1 MTTVRPVCWCQLANG
16 PLMARKVNNYL
27 GEVKAQTRIKPL
39 TWAGTTRAGD
49 GNRTR
54 MTSLE
59 GFGYRP
65 AEQRFCSLTA

>member
-1 MTTVRPVCWCQLANG
+1 MTITNG
-16 PLMARKVNNYL
+16 ALITP
-27 GEVKAQTRIKPL
+27 P

-59 GFGYRP
+59 GVWRTAVKA
-65 AEQRFCSLTA
+65 AELAVSMSVSSRN